1 MSSLITLKKSFSRI
15 YSKYAVY
22 INPMLKFLLALI
34 ILTVINVKMGYMA
47 KISDGAVVLMA
58 ALFCSFMPMVFTS
71 LLAGLF
77 VLLHFYALS
86 LATAIVAAVLL
97 LLMYILYLRF
107 APKEALVVLL
117 MPILFAFK
125 IPYLMPIAMG
135 LLGTPFS
142 IVSVAFG
149 VILSYLINY
158 VDANKDMLSEVAS
171 ENRPSSSV
179 TAKPS
184 SVLSGKA

>member
-1 MSSLITLKKSFSRI
+1 
-15 YSKYAVY
+15 
-22 INPMLKFLLALI
+22 
-34 ILTVINVKMGYMA
+34 
-47 KISDGAVVLMA
+47 
-58 ALFCSFMPMVFTS
+58 
-71 LLAGLF
+71 
-77 VLLHFYALS
+77 
-86 LATAIVAAVLL
+86 
-97 LLMYILYLRF
+97 MYILYLRF

-171 ENRPSSSV
+171 ENMV
-179 TAKPS
+179 TRLRAIIDSMIGNKS
-184 SVLSGKA
+184 MI